1 MIKLALVVPCYNE
14 EEILDSTTNIL
25 ENFMNKLCYEKLI
38 SPDSF
43 VLYVNDGSKDKTWEM
58 IENFCKEKKW
68 FCAVKL
74 ASNVGHQNALLAG
87 MTIAKD
93 WCDAM
98 VSLDADLQDDIEVI
112 KDMINLY
119 LNGYDIIYGVRNERT
134 TDSFFKRST
143 ALLFYKLMYALGVKS
158 VYNHA
163 DFRLMSN
170 RAVNELCKYKERNLF
185 LRGIVPL
192 LGYKTAKVYYN
203 RLKRTAGE
211 SKYPLKKMLG
221 LAVNGITSFSI
232 YPIQCVLYLGILFLF
247 IALCVFFYAL
257 HSYFINNTIP
267 GWTSLILSI
276 WFCAGSILI
285 GLGIVGEYIG
295 KIYIEVK
302 ERPRYNIEK
311 IIKKDRHK

>member
-119 LNGYDIIYGVRNERT
+119 LNGYDIIYGV
-134 TDSFFKRST
+134 
-143 ALLFYKLMYALGVKS
+143 
-158 VYNHA
+158 
-163 DFRLMSN
+163 
-170 RAVNELCKYKERNLF
+170 
-185 LRGIVPL
+185 
-192 LGYKTAKVYYN
+192 
-203 RLKRTAGE
+203 
-211 SKYPLKKMLG
+211 
-221 LAVNGITSFSI
+221 IT
-232 YPIQCVLYLGILFLF
+232 V
-247 IALCVFFYAL
+247 
-257 HSYFINNTIP
+257 H
-267 GWTSLILSI
+267 
-276 WFCAGSILI
+276 
-285 GLGIVGEYIG
+285 
-295 KIYIEVK
+295 
-302 ERPRYNIEK
+302 
-311 IIKKDRHK
+311 